1 MQAADAKL
9 APARAHS
16 YTPQYRPV
24 SIVSGAAGPSIDRCF
39 NIILSAS
46 LIKGHPMTLISALHR
61 ISVSCLLASC
71 GLFLP
76 ACDKKAQAGAG
87 TKTNAP
93 VNVTLAPARLE
104 SVQRSIDIVGT
115 LFADEESV
123 VSAKVPGRIIK
134 LYKDIGDSV
143 EPGEPLVQLKPNDY
157 QLAVAKAKLELEQTL
172 AKIGLKE
179 LPAPGY
185 DVKSLL
191 EKVPSV
197 VKARL
202 EAENAQAKLNRG
214 KKLFEAQ
221 PPLLSEEKY
230 ADLETS
236 LRVSRSELD
245 VTVLAS
251 EATLAEAWTFKGD
264 MDIATQRLAD
274 ATTRAP
280 SPANPKDLAPSAA
293 PDGAPAASKRT
304 YHVTHRY
311 VNEGEL
317 VREITPCFRLVDDNR
332 IKLRA
337 KVPERFVAE
346 IAIGQKVKTMVDAYP
361 GVDFIGTVSRVNP
374 QVDPENRTF
383 GVEVIIP
390 NSDHRLKP
398 GSFARAAVETRTD
411 AKIVFAPLESII
423 TFAGVSKVFKVA
435 GDKATE
441 VVIETG
447 IARSADGKHVEI
459 ASGLKGDEQLV
470 VSGAGRLATGTS
482 VIIKPASTTMPT
494 TAPAR

>member
-1 MQAADAKL
+1 
-9 APARAHS
+9 
-16 YTPQYRPV
+16 
-24 SIVSGAAGPSIDRCF
+24 
-39 NIILSAS
+39 
-46 LIKGHPMTLISALHR
+46 MTLASAALKR
-61 ISVSCLLASC
+61 FSVSCLVAIGVLC
-71 GLFLP
+71 LP
-76 ACDKKAQAGAG
+76 ACDKKAQAGPGAKA
-87 TKTNAP
+87 TTP
-93 VNVTLAPARLE
+93 VNVTLAAARID
-104 SVQRSIDIVGT
+104 SVQRSIDVVGT
-115 LFADEESV
+115 LYADEESV

-143 EPGEPLVQLKPNDY
+143 DPGEPLVQLKPNDY
-157 QLAVAKAKLELEQTL
+157 QLAVAKSKLELEQTL

-185 DVKSLL
+185 DVKTLL

-230 ADLETS
+230 ADLETA
-236 LRVSRSELD
+236 LRVARSELD
-245 VTVLAS
+245 VTVLAA

-264 MDIATQRLAD
+264 LDIATQRLAD

-280 SPANPKDLAPSAA
+280 SPANPKDLTGTASDSSSAA
-293 PDGAPAASKRT
+293 PKRT
-304 YHVTHRY
+304 YRVTHRY

-346 IAIGQKVKTMVDAYP
+346 ILIGQKVKTTIDAYP
-361 GVDFIGTVSRVNP
+361 GVDFIGIVSRVNP
-374 QVDPENRTF
+374 QVDPDNRTF

-411 AKIVFAPLESII
+411 PKVVFAPQESII

-441 VVIETG
+441 VIIEAG
-447 IARSADGKHVEI
+447 DARSADGRYVEI
-459 ASGLKGDEQLV
+459 VSGLKGDEQLV
-470 VSGAGRLATGTS
+470 VSGASRLSTGSS
-482 VIIKPASTTMPT
+482 VIIKTAGTTMPA